1 MQKQGKWIVAA
12 VGAWALMLAGSIGLL
27 GVAFNWW
34 GGDPPA
40 SAADLSALRSQPT
53 QSPTPTETVE
63 PTTPE
68 ATTPAPTSTPT
79 PTKTVA
85 PTPTRPPAPKPE
97 RTTRQ
102 PAPEPEKTDEPDPKP
117 KRTNKP
123 SPRGP
128 SPQEAAYEDEVV
140 RYTNMARRE
149 AGCGPVRVDDEL
161 RTAARKHSYDMAA
174 NHYFSHT
181 SKDGRSPW
189 DRMRAAGYNS
199 PAAENIA
206 KGQRDPQRVMAAWL
220 MSEGHRN
227 NILNCQI
234 RAIGVGVRLGGD
246 GPYWTQDFG
255 YR

>member
-1 MQKQGKWIVAA
+1 VQKQGKWIVAA
-12 VGAWALMLAGSIGLL
+12 VGAWALMLTGSIGLL
-27 GVAFNWW
+27 GMAFNWW

-40 SAADLSALRSQPT
+40 SAADLSALRSQP
-53 QSPTPTETVE
+53 SPTTSATEDETVDPAT
-63 PTTPE
+63 PTV
-68 ATTPAPTSTPT
+68 TPT
-79 PTKTVA
+79 PTPTPTPTA
-85 PTPTRPPAPKPE
+85 TPTRPPAPKPE
-97 RTTRQ
+97 KTTRQ
-102 PAPEPEKTDEPDPKP
+102 PAPEPKDTDEPDPAPKP
-117 KRTNKP
+117 KRTSKP
-123 SPRGP
+123 GP
-128 SPQEAAYEDEVV
+128 SGPTSQEAAYENEVV
-140 RYTNMARRE
+140 QYTNAARRE

-161 RTAARKHSYDMAA
+161 RTAARRHSYDMAA

-181 SKDGRSPW
+181 GRNGSSPW
-189 DRMRAAGYNS
+189 DRMRSAGYNS

-206 KGQRDPQRVMAAWL
+206 KGQSDARRVMAAWL